1 MRIGEIDR
9 ILEER
14 SDPEYKEFNSRIVP
28 YEGKMYGVRMPA
40 LRSIAKDVIKG
51 DSRLLQEEHTG
62 R

>member
-1 MRIGEIDR
+1 MRVGEIDR
-9 ILEER
+9 ILEES

-51 DSRLLQEEHTG
+51 D
-62 R
+62 